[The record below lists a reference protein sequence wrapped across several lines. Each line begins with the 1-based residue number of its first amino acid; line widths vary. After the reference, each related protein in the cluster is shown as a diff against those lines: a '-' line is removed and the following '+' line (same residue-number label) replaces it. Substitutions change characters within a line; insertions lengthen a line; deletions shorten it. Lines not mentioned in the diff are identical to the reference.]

1 MTCIGCGAEVPGI
14 EYPAHTNMR
23 TSPGCWSF
31 FCELLDREFSNP
43 EYWPAHQLTVHAY
56 ALQHAANNPAL
67 HLLALS
73 LRFDHGFSDERI
85 LPVMRRASKEKEG
98 LPSVEAPGLPNTV
111 TVVDVCKAAGACCP
125 PKRVIKADYS
135 EDTALFQAL
144 ADEHRLAIVASLAQA
159 DGEICVCDFTD
170 RLPLNQP
177 TVSHHLRILRE
188 SGLVTSER
196 RGTWVYYSLA
206 PDAKRRLQQSLRSI
220 FDGKVL
226 A

>member
-111 TVVDVCKAAGACCP
+111 TVVDVCKAAGA
-125 PKRVIKADYS
+125 RGHI
-135 EDTALFQAL
+135 TAVERWAESVWQSFSA
-144 ADEHRLAIVASLAQA
+144 
-159 DGEICVCDFTD
+159 
-170 RLPLNQP
+170 
-177 TVSHHLRILRE
+177 SHHAIRSAAARL
-188 SGLVTSER
+188 
-196 RGTWVYYSLA
+196 LA
-206 PDAKRRLQQSLRSI
+206 
-220 FDGKVL
+220 
-226 A
+226 